1 VSSPASIQTRPIN
14 ADVGSGTVRDPTRHV
29 IGRFARFVAAVTGQ
43 APRARCGILV
53 RDSGNA
59 LRGTACPRCADRVR

>member
-1 VSSPASIQTRPIN
+1 VTTPASIQTRPID

-29 IGRFARFVAAVTGQ
+29 IGRFARFAAAVTGR

-59 LRGTACPRCADRVR
+59 LKGAACPRCADRRR